1 MSILPPPSTCRVG
14 YLGQW
19 WPWDG
24 KKGKRRR
31 NRRDNDEEEEKE
43 IKKSIEERK
52 WELGV
57 RISIKTPSVYR

>member
-1 MSILPPPSTCRVG
+1 MSILPPPPSTCRVG

-31 NRRDNDEEEEKE
+31 KKEKE
-43 IKKSIEERK
+43 IEEIMMRKRKKKSKRVLKKGSGNLE
-52 WELGV
+52 
-57 RISIKTPSVYR
+57 